1 MLAIINSCALLG
13 IDAYLVKVEVDVSGG
28 LPAFD
33 IVGLPD
39 ASVKESKERVRA
51 ALRNSGFE
59 FPLSRITVN
68 LAPADIRKEGP
79 LFDLPIAMGILAAT
93 GQIPYNDLLSGSV
106 MVGELSLEGL
116 LRVVPGS
123 LAMAQCLGR
132 LDGLVNFFLPADNS
146 REAAIAKGL
155 ACHGI
160 SNLNQLADI
169 LRRGTAPP
177 PEEVDIEAL
186 FSAPQDEDKLDFS
199 DVRGQEGVKRA
210 LEIAA
215 AGGHNI
221 LMLGPPGSGKTML
234 ARRLP
239 TILPP
244 LTLEESLELTKVYS
258 VSGLLPKKQPLMTR
272 RPFRA
277 PHHGASAASIIG
289 GGSNPRPGEV
299 SLASQGVLFLDEF
312 PEFSREVLES
322 MRQPL
327 EDRLVTISR
336 VYARL
341 TYPAQFQLTAAL
353 NPCPCGYY
361 GDKSRRC
368 TCSPQMIKRYL
379 SKISGPLW
387 DRIDIHIEVP
397 RLAYEDLSL
406 SPKGESSAQIRQ
418 RVVAARRVQQKRFS
432 NGSTWCNALMSR
444 RELENCCL
452 LAPPAQKLL
461 EGAYQRLQMSARAHD
476 RILKLARTIADLD
489 GAEIISLNHLAEA
502 IQYRSLDRNEMV

>member
-1 MLAIINSCALLG
+1 MG

-93 GQIPYNDLLSGSV
+93 GQVPFNDLLSGAV

-116 LRVVPGS
+116 LRTVPGS

-132 LDGLVNFFLPADNS
+132 VDGLVDFFLPEDNS
-146 REAAIAKGL
+146 GEAAIARGL

-160 SNLNQLADI
+160 ANLNQLADI
-169 LRRGTAPP
+169 LRRGTAPSP
-177 PEEVDIEAL
+177 VVVDIDAL
-186 FSAPQDEDKLDFS
+186 FSAPHDEDKIDFS

-239 TILPP
+239 SILPP

-312 PEFSREVLES
+312 PEFSKEVLES
-322 MRQPL
+322 LRQPL

-368 TCSPQMIKRYL
+368 TCSPQMVKRYL
-379 SKISGPLW
+379 HKISGPLW

-406 SPKGESSAQIRQ
+406 SPKGESSARIRE
-418 RVVAARRVQQKRFS
+418 RVVAARRIQQKRFS
-432 NGSTWCNALMSR
+432 DGPTWCNALMSR
-444 RELENCCL
+444 RELENCCIL
-452 LAPPAQKLL
+452 EPQAQKLL

-476 RILKLARTIADLD
+476 RILKLSRTIADLD
-489 GAEIISLNHLAEA
+489 GAEIISLTHLAEA